1 MKRPKNMKLFIGVA
15 GVALVALVGY
25 FLVVSPQRSK
35 AADLKRQIASSQAQL
50 ALLQAAAH
58 AGPQSQRVRVAEVS
72 RLATAMP
79 TSPDVPDLLLE
90 LDGVSRATGIQ
101 FKSITPGTPTPGI
114 GFTVVPIS
122 LIFQGSYYNLNDF
135 LFRLRNLV
143 RVSDG
148 KLAAEG
154 RLYSVSAVTFGQG
167 DKKFPQVQATLTV
180 NAYDYAPATI
190 PTPTAATGTP
200 TSSTSTTST
209 TTTTTPT
216 TTQPSPPTGAS
227 AAAATTGASN

>member
-1 MKRPKNMKLFIGVA
+1 MKRPKNMKLFLGVA
-15 GVALVALVGY
+15 GVAFVALVGY

-35 AADLKRQIASSQAQL
+35 AAHLKQQIASSQAQL
-50 ALLQAAAH
+50 ASLQAAAH
-58 AGPQSQRVRVAEVS
+58 AGPQSQHVRVAEVS
-72 RLATAMP
+72 RLAKAMP
-79 TSPDVPDLLLE
+79 ASPDVPDLLLE
-90 LDGVSRATGIQ
+90 LDGISRATGIQ
-101 FKSITPGTPTPGI
+101 FKSITPGATTAGT

-122 LIFQGSYYNLNDF
+122 LIFQGSFYNLNDF

-154 RLYSVSAVTFGQG
+154 RLYTVSAVSFGEG

-180 NAYDYAPATI
+180 NAYDYGPAALA
-190 PTPTAATGTP
+190 TPTAATGTP
-200 TSSTSTTST
+200 TSSTTST
-209 TTTTTPT
+209 TPTTTPT
-216 TTQPSPPTGAS
+216 TSQPSPPSGAS